1 MRVHE
6 ITLLGLLA
14 SASPLLSQAAP
25 LDTTPGAVVQ
35 RFVDGANAR
44 DLALMMSAVAPE
56 AVFAPLPDGPPLAVG
71 RDSVQ
76 ALYRRMLATLPAS
89 FRVTV
94 ESRLIDG
101 AFVVDREHFTGPGA
115 ERRDHATWIYE
126 VSGGLI
132 QWAWVLRQQPPA
144 RRRRLLCRT
153 RRALP
158 SSCPRSGR
166 L

>member
-6 ITLLGLLA
+6 ITLLALLV
-14 SASPLLSQAAP
+14 SAPPLSSQVPATV
-25 LDTTPGAVVQ
+25 DTTPVGVVQ

-44 DLALMMSAVAPE
+44 DLALMMSTVAPD
-56 AVFAPLPDGPPLAVG
+56 AVFAPLPDGAPLAAG

-76 ALYRRMLATLPAS
+76 AYYRRILSSLPPT

-94 ESRLIDG
+94 EARISDG

-115 ERRDHATWIYE
+115 QRRDHATWVYQ

-132 QWAWVLRQQPPA
+132 RRAWVLR
-144 RRRRLLCRT
+144 
-153 RRALP
+153 
-158 SSCPRSGR
+158 
-166 L
+166 